1 MRKVGIGLSAFAL
14 AVTLG
19 ACGDDTGTDSG
30 AGDSK
35 PSAELVALTKSIGE
49 QTSAASSAHM
59 KIAAEAGDEHING
72 EGDLRFGDS
81 TAIAMDMSTG
91 SGTVS
96 IVYVDRVLYMRL
108 PQELKPGKPWL
119 KIAPDDK
126 SELARSLGGL
136 NEQLSKNADPR
147 VALKEF
153 ESSGEITAKK
163 DETLND
169 KKVTHYTI
177 TVDVQK
183 MADNQ
188 SDPTAKSAMQNAID
202 AGMSDFPVD
211 VWVEES
217 GLPMRFSLRTPTP
230 NGTGGMTTVTMRV
243 DYTAWGAPV
252 QIGPPP
258 EDQTT
263 PPPA

>member
-1 MRKVGIGLSAFAL
+1 MRKVGIVLSAFAL
-14 AVTLG
+14 AATLG
-19 ACGDDTGTDSG
+19 ACGDNSDDSG
-30 AGDSK
+30 GGDSK
-35 PSAELVALTKSIGE
+35 PSAELVALAKSIGD
-49 QTSAASSAHM
+49 QTAAASSAHM
-59 KIAAEAGDEHING
+59 KITAEAGDQHING
-72 EGDLRFGDS
+72 EGDLKFGDS

-96 IVYVDRVLYMRL
+96 IVYVDGVLFMKL

-147 VALKEF
+147 SALKEF
-153 ESSGEITAKK
+153 ENAGEITATKS
-163 DETLND
+163 ETLD
-169 KKVTHYTI
+169 GQQVKHYTI

-188 SDPTAKSAMQNAID
+188 PDPTAKQAMQGAIGK
-202 AGMSDFPVD
+202 GMTNFPVD
-211 VWVEES
+211 VWVAET
-217 GLPMRFSLRTPTP
+217 GLPVRFALQTPTP
-230 NGTGGMTTVTMRV
+230 DGTGGMTSVKMQV

-252 QIGPPP
+252 QIAAPP

-263 PPPA
+263 APPA

>member
-1 MRKVGIGLSAFAL
+1 MRKVGIALSAFAL

-19 ACGDDTGTDSG
+19 ACGDDGDSG

-35 PSAELVALTKSIGE
+35 PSAELVALTKSIGD
-49 QTSAASSAHM
+49 QTSEASSAHM
-59 KIAAEAGDEHING
+59 RITAEAGDQHING
-72 EGDLRFGDS
+72 EGDLKFGDS

-91 SGTVS
+91 AGTVS
-96 IVYVDRVLYMRL
+96 IVYVDSVLYMKL

-126 SELARSLGGL
+126 SELAKSLGGL

-147 VALKEF
+147 MALKEF

-163 DETLND
+163 NETLD
-169 KKVTHYTI
+169 GKQVTHYTI
-177 TVDVQK
+177 TVDVRK

-188 SDPTAKSAMQNAID
+188 SDPTAQSAMRNAID
-202 AGMSDFPVD
+202 SGMQDFPVD
-211 VWVEES
+211 VWVDES
-217 GLPMRFSLRTPTP
+217 GLPTRFSLRTPTP
-230 NGTGGMTTVTMRV
+230 NGTGGMTTVTMQV

-263 PPPA
+263 APPA